1 MMNNRKVINDLNVK
15 IGVLKKD
22 LESKENTV
30 INVLESNKELSQHNN
45 FLENRIGILKLVNKD
60 LLKDLEKKES
70 LIKELNIKLSRAEG
84 QLNDLDN
91 YIKMT
96 TGMSLL
102 DKGDIE

>member
-1 MMNNRKVINDLNVK
+1 MMNNRKIINELNVK

-22 LESKENTV
+22 LESKENTIV
-30 INVLESNKELSQHNN
+30 NVLEANKELSQHNN
-45 FLENRIGILKLVNKD
+45 FLENRNGILKLANKD

-70 LIKELNIKLSRAEG
+70 LIRELNIKLCRAEG

-96 TGMSLL
+96 TGMSIL
-102 DKGDIE
+102 DREDIE

>member
-102 DKGDIE
+102 DREDIE